1 MAAGAS
7 RKSFL
12 NAITRGRRLMISLP
26 EIERLRRELGMREAN
41 MGGASGRRR
50 ALAPRAKNL
59 RTRIYR

>member
-1 MAAGAS
+1 MAGRAS
-7 RKSFL
+7 RKLFPNDPL
-12 NAITRGRRLMISLP
+12 AA

>member
-1 MAAGAS
+1 M
-7 RKSFL
+7 
-12 NAITRGRRLMISLP
+12 TSLP

>member
-1 MAAGAS
+1 MAGEPKVFPKRYHSGPSVDDLAA
-7 RKSFL
+7 
-12 NAITRGRRLMISLP
+12 